1 MTSNSIFQT
10 NIYKEYDRILT
21 FQKVIDYIDKT
32 KTCQRRET
40 LCWVLKGGRGKG
52 RVEGWFHLE
61 EISLVWRLGR
71 EGLLTSLEDHAETKD
86 HLFCH
91 YN

>member
-1 MTSNSIFQT
+1 MLSLERWEGN
-10 NIYKEYDRILT
+10 R
-21 FQKVIDYIDKT
+21 
-32 KTCQRRET
+32 
-40 LCWVLKGGRGKG
+40 

-91 YN
+91 YNEQITPHLKQYKCVILQFHRVRSLTHFSLG